1 VTVLA
6 AYLPEKGGRATL
18 QLGAVLARGLGV
30 GLAVA
35 TVVPKPWDTE
45 APTPGDEGF
54 RSWSQRLAA
63 TAAASARAHLAQV
76 APDVGVEVHHRVG
89 RSVSAALVELAADLG
104 AATLVLGS
112 SADGQLGQVVVGSTA
127 DRLLH
132 SSPVP
137 LALAPRGYRE
147 PAAPPG
153 GGGSRLARVTFAA
166 SGRRDADGVARA
178 QALAAGLGV
187 PLRVVSL
194 AVRGRTTVPAANGP
208 GAEDEVLAA
217 WGEVARAGLESL
229 RATGVLAADVP
240 TEVVGGR
247 GWREAVDA
255 VEWVPGDLLVV
266 GTRPA
271 GPVARVFLGSH
282 ATKILRHS
290 PVPVVVLPG

>member
-1 VTVLA
+1 MTVLA
-6 AYLPEKGGRATL
+6 AYLPENGGRATL

-30 GLAVA
+30 KLAVA
-35 TVVPKPWDTE
+35 TVVPKPWDTD
-45 APTPGDEGF
+45 ASARPDEGF
-54 RSWSQRLAA
+54 RSWSQQLAT
-63 TAAASARAHLAQV
+63 TAADSARAHLAQV

-89 RSVSAALVELAADLG
+89 RSVSAALVDLAADLG

-153 GGGSRLARVTFAA
+153 GGGSRLGRVTFAA
-166 SGRRDADGVARA
+166 SGRRDADGVVRA
-178 QALAAGLGV
+178 QALAAGLRV

-217 WGEVARAGLESL
+217 WSDQARAGLESL
-229 RATGVLAADVP
+229 RAAGVLGADVP
-240 TEVVGGR
+240 AEVVAGR
-247 GWREAVDA
+247 GWRDA

-271 GPVARVFLGSH
+271 GPVARVFLGSR